1 MKLALLGHGQMARVV
16 EAQARAAGHDLG
28 AVITSRNAADAVRLL
43 PGHTVA
49 IDFSVPAAV
58 KEHVTA
64 AVTAGGALGQGPQG
78 WPAGGAA
85 GRVRRGRAARR
96 ALDRRTAGHVRL
108 RRRARRHPRA
118 GAGDRKE
125 GSMTQYIPWLRGCGT
140 ALVTPFTATGALDEK
155 RFRALVERQ
164 IAGGVRLLV
173 PCGTT
178 GEAATLTPAEHERLI
193 AWTVE
198 TARGRAKV
206 LAGAGSNATAA
217 TIDRARAARAAGAD
231 ALLLVAPYYNKPTQ
245 PGLAAHFRAVAQAV
259 GESPVVL
266 YNVPGRTASNLAAA
280 TTLALAREVDNIVGV
295 KEASGDLAQIM
306 AILRDRPAGFRVLS
320 GDDAVT
326 LPLIAL
332 GADGIVSVVS
342 NETPDL
348 MTNLTESA
356 LRGDWEIARELHY
369 RLLPL
374 MEANFLESN
383 PGPVKAALTAMGLLE
398 EHVRLPLVPVQ
409 EQTRARLRA
418 VLGALGLLPGAAH
431 VAA

>member
-1 MKLALLGHGQMARVV
+1 
-16 EAQARAAGHDLG
+16 
-28 AVITSRNAADAVRLL
+28 
-43 PGHTVA
+43 
-49 IDFSVPAAV
+49 
-58 KEHVTA
+58 
-64 AVTAGGALGQGPQG
+64 
-78 WPAGGAA
+78 
-85 GRVRRGRAARR
+85 
-96 ALDRRTAGHVRL
+96 
-108 RRRARRHPRA
+108 
-118 GAGDRKE
+118 
-125 GSMTQYIPWLRGCGT
+125 MTQYVGWLRGCGT
-140 ALVTPFTATGALDEK
+140 ALVTPFTGAGAVDEK

-164 IAGGVRLLV
+164 IAAGVRLLV

-178 GEAATLTPAEHERLI
+178 GEAATLTAAEHEGLI
-193 AWTVE
+193 ALTVE

-206 LAGAGSNATAA
+206 LAGAGGNATAA

-231 ALLLVAPYYNKPTQ
+231 ALLVVAPYYNKPTQ
-245 PGLAAHFRAVAQAV
+245 AGLAAHFQAVAR
-259 GESPVVL
+259 GLGDTPVVL

-280 TTLALAREVDNIVGV
+280 TTLALAREVENIVGV

-306 AILRDRPAGFRVLS
+306 AILRDRPDGFRVLS
-320 GDDAVT
+320 GDDALT

-348 MTNLTESA
+348 MSTLAESA
-356 LRGDWEIARELHY
+356 LHGEWETARELHY

-383 PGPVKAALTAMGLLE
+383 PGPVKAALAALGLVE
-398 EHVRLPLVPVQ
+398 EHFRLPLVPVQ
-409 EQTRARLRA
+409 EQTRTRVRA